1 MAPPPSSPLQF
12 LVGRLAARLRYPHL
26 FLLLAGLFLV
36 DLVVPDVLP
45 FVDEA
50 LLALLTVL
58 VGSWRTR
65 REPPQPPP
73 SEPRLPAGDD

>member
-1 MAPPPSSPLQF
+1 MVTPTSSPLQA

-26 FLLLAGLFLV
+26 FLLLAGLFV
-36 DLVVPDVLP
+36 ADLVIPDMLP

-65 REPPQPPP
+65 REPPQGPPTSP
-73 SEPRLPAGDD
+73 GLPPGD